1 MVTEKQMRTPDE
13 GRRRVVV
20 ENVRPQIDG
29 GRFPVKRTIGESVE
43 VQADAFVDGHDRI
56 RCLLLYRPKGREE
69 WDEVPMTH
77 DGNDRWRG
85 EFPVGALG
93 RFEYTVI
100 AWVDRF
106 LTWRHDFAR
115 RRERPDL
122 ESALAAG
129 AALVLRGAEEAAGPQ
144 RQELRDFA
152 GRLVDARR
160 PLDERCALGLSER
173 PLDLMP
179 QRQDRALA
187 TSDALTL
194 EVVVEPERARFS
206 TWYELFPRSTYESA
220 GGHGT
225 FKQVER
231 QLSYIAQMGF
241 DVVYLP
247 PIHPIGRTNRKGA
260 NNALVADDGDPGS
273 PWAIG
278 ASEGGHVAIHPSLGT
293 IDDFH
298 SLLASVKKRGM
309 ELALDIAFQCSPD
322 HPYVREHPEWFR
334 HRPDGSIQYA
344 ENPPKKYED
353 IYPFDFE
360 TSDWQA
366 LWQELAD
373 VVEFWID
380 QGVKIFR
387 VDNPHTKPF
396 VFWEWLINGIKE
408 RHPEVIFL
416 SEAFTRP
423 KVMHR
428 LAKLGFTQS
437 YTYFT
442 WRNTKAEL
450 TDYVTELCATESNQ
464 YFRPN
469 FWPNTPD
476 ILHEYLQ
483 FGGRPAFMSRLV
495 LAATMAANYGVYG
508 PPFELLEATP
518 REPGSEEYLNS
529 EKYQIRDWGLARS
542 GNLKDFI
549 ARVNR
554 IRHENAAL
562 QFDRSVSFHPVDN
575 EELICYSKTTED
587 LRNIIVTVVN
597 LDPHHVQSGFVELP
611 IDAWEIRDDQPYQV
625 HDLLSDARYLW
636 HGRRN
641 YVEFDPNVAPAH
653 ILRLR
658 RRVGREH
665 DFDYFM

>member
-1 MVTEKQMRTPDE
+1 MSGD
-13 GRRRVVV
+13 GRRRVVI
-20 ENVRPQIDG
+20 ENLRPQIDC
-29 GRFPVKRTIGESVE
+29 GRFPIKRTVGETVVVE
-43 VQADAFVDGHDRI
+43 VDAFVDGHDRI
-56 RCLLLYRPKGREE
+56 RCVLRSRRIGDAAWL
-69 WDEVPMTH
+69 EVPMTAV
-77 DGNDRWRG
+77 GNDRWRG
-85 EFPVGALG
+85 EFEVDGLG
-93 RFEYTVI
+93 RFEYTVV

-115 RRERPDL
+115 RRDPQDI

-129 AALVLRGAEEAAGPQ
+129 AALLRAAAESAPASEGDALRERAA
-144 RQELRDFA
+144 ELTGDA
-152 GRLVDARR
+152 ALEARR
-160 PLDERCALGLSER
+160 ALGLDESLPESV
-173 PLDLMP
+173 P
-179 QRQDRALA
+179 QARDRELA
-187 TSDALTL
+187 TGYDRKL

-206 TWYELFPRSTYESA
+206 TWYELFPRSTYDSA
-220 GGHGT
+220 DGHGT
-225 FKQVER
+225 FAQVEA

-260 NNALVADDGDPGS
+260 NNALAARPDDPGS

-278 ASEGGHVAIHPSLGT
+278 ASEGGHVAIHPGLGT
-293 IDDFH
+293 IDDFR
-298 SLLASVKKRGM
+298 SLMAAAKKRGI
-309 ELALDIAFQCSPD
+309 EVALDLAFQCSPD

-334 HRPDGSIQYA
+334 HRPDGTIQYA

-366 LWQELAD
+366 LWSELED

-396 VFWEWLINGIKE
+396 AFWEWLISRAKA
-408 RHPEVIFL
+408 RHPEVIL
-416 SEAFTRP
+416 LAEAFTRP

-450 TDYVTELCATESNQ
+450 TEYVTELCNNELRE

-483 FGGRPAFMSRLV
+483 FGGRPAFMTRLV
-495 LAATMAANYGVYG
+495 LAATLGASYGIYG
-508 PPFELLEATP
+508 PPFELLEAAP
-518 REPGSEEYLNS
+518 REPGTEEYLNS
-529 EKYQIRDWGLARS
+529 EKYQIRNWGLARA

-562 QFDRSVSFHPVDN
+562 HSNRTIQFHRVDN
-575 EELICYSKTTED
+575 EELICYSKSTPNLD
-587 LRNIIVTVVN
+587 NIILTVVN

-611 IDAWEIRDDQPYQV
+611 VDEWQIRADQPYQV
-625 HDLLSDARYLW
+625 HDLLSEARYLW

-641 YVEFDPNVAPAH
+641 YVELDPRVAPAH
-653 ILRLR
+653 IFRMR
-658 RRVGREH
+658 RRLGREH

>member
-1 MVTEKQMRTPDE
+1 MAED
-13 GRRRVVV
+13 GRRRVVI

-29 GRFPVKRTIGESVE
+29 GRFPIKRTVGETVAVS
-43 VQADAFVDGHDRI
+43 ADAFADGHDQI
-56 RCLLLYRPKGREE
+56 RCVLRYRPAGADAWHET
-69 WDEVPMTH
+69 PMMAI
-77 DGNDRWRG
+77 GNDRWQG
-85 EFPVGALG
+85 EFTVDALG

-100 AWVDRF
+100 AWVDHF
-106 LTWRHDFAR
+106 LTWRNDFAR
-115 RRERPDL
+115 RRDAEDIK
-122 ESALAAG
+122 SALAAG
-129 AALVLRGAEEAAGPQ
+129 AALVREAAESLPEAE
-144 RQELRDFA
+144 REALLRVA
-152 GRLVDARR
+152 SKLTGKR
-160 PLDERCALGLSER
+160 PLEERRAVGLEPATLER
-173 PLDLMP
+173 MP
-179 QRQDRALA
+179 HTPDRRLA
-187 TSDALTL
+187 TEYGRELP
-194 EVVVEPERARFS
+194 VIVEPERARFS
-206 TWYELFPRSTYESA
+206 SWYELFPRATYDSA
-220 GGHGT
+220 NAHGT
-225 FKQVER
+225 FKRVEE
-231 QLSYIAQMGF
+231 QLSYVAEMGF
-241 DVVYLP
+241 DIVYLP

-260 NNALVADDGDPGS
+260 NNALQAGPQDPGS

-278 ASEGGHVAIHPSLGT
+278 ASEGGHVAIHPKLGT
-293 IDDFH
+293 IEDFH
-298 SLLASVKKRGM
+298 GLVEAAKKRGI

-322 HPYVREHPEWFR
+322 HPYVTEHPEWFR
-334 HRPDGSIQYA
+334 HRPDGTIQYA

-366 LWQELAD
+366 LWQELEE

-380 QGVKIFR
+380 QGISVFR

-396 VFWEWLINGIKE
+396 GFWEWLISRVKE

-416 SEAFTRP
+416 AEAFTRP

-450 TDYVTELCATESNQ
+450 TSYVTELCSPGSRE

-483 FGGRPAFMSRLV
+483 FGGRPAFMARLV
-495 LAATMAANYGVYG
+495 LAATLGASYGIYG

-518 REPGSEEYLNS
+518 RTPGSEEYLNS
-529 EKYQIRDWGLARS
+529 EKYEIRTWELARPGS
-542 GNLKDFI
+542 LKEFI

-562 QFDRSVSFHPVDN
+562 HSDGNVRFHRVDN
-575 EELICYSKTTED
+575 DQVICYSKSTPD
-587 LRNIIVTVVN
+587 LENVILTVVN

-611 IDAWEIRDDQPYQV
+611 IEDWHIREDQPYQV

-641 YVEFDPNVAPAH
+641 YVELDPHVAPAH

-658 RRVGREH
+658 RRVSREQ